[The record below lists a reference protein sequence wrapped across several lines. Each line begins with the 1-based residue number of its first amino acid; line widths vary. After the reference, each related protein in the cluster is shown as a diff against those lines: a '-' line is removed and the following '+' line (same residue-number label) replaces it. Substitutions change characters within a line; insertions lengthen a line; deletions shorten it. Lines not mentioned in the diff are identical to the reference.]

1 MDLLRTAERAA
12 LHVSASQVKTYLIC
26 PKRYCYRYVMGAEP
40 EHVSANLVL
49 GTAVHSAIAQY
60 YLALMDD
67 QEPEESKIFAEF
79 RRSIA
84 KAFAAETPVL
94 LDDGQTKADL
104 TATGETLIRTFLA
117 NVERPDRVLAV
128 ETAFYADVAD
138 PQTGE
143 FLEEQ
148 LTGFFDAVVQFG
160 DKTVVLEHKTAARA
174 WSKDQLD
181 FDLQVSL
188 YQAVTGADSVRL
200 QVVTKTKVA
209 KFLTYDLCRTER
221 QLTEGV
227 EIVCGVLTAIRARAF
242 FPNPGWGCDGC
253 EFKKLCRG

>member
-1 MDLLRTAERAA
+1 MEFLRTAERAA
-12 LHVSASQVKTYLIC
+12 LHVSASQIKTYLMC
-26 PKRYCYRYVMGAEP
+26 PKKYQFRYVLGVEP

-49 GTAVHSAIAQY
+49 GSAVHAAIAQY
-60 YLALMDD
+60 YLALMDEL
-67 QEPEESKIFAEF
+67 EPDEAKIYAEF

-84 KAFAAETPVL
+84 KDFAGKTPVL
-94 LDDGQTKADL
+94 LDDGQTRADL
-104 TATGETLIRTFLA
+104 TATGETLLRTFLA

-138 PQTGE
+138 PHTGE

-160 DKTVVLEHKTAARA
+160 EKTVVLEHKTAARA
-174 WSKDQLD
+174 WSQDQLD

-188 YQAVTGADSVRL
+188 YQAVTRTDAVRL
-200 QVVTKTKVA
+200 QVMTKTKVA

-221 QLTEGV
+221 QMTEGV
-227 EIVCGVLTAIRARAF
+227 EIVCGVLTAIRAGAF

-253 EFKKLCRG
+253 EFRKLCRG